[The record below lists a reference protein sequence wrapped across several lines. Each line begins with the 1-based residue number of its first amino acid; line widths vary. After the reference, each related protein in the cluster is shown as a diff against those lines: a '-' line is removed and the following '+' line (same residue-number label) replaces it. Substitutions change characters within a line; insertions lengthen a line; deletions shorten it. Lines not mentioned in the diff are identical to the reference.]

1 MLFPSA
7 KKKGL
12 LKETT
17 PQRPKTIKYLIETNH
32 RVINPADAPKQI
44 FNVNKVFFRSETT
57 IDVLQTIGLS
67 EQTFVLF

>member
-44 FNVNKVFFRSETT
+44 FNVNKVFS
-57 IDVLQTIGLS
+57 
-67 EQTFVLF
+67 LFFQ